1 MRQTTRR
8 GKMPEL
14 DPKDQRDP
22 KEVDLEKVRAAQAG
36 DREAFGYLVE
46 RHKDIVYAVAYR
58 FARDPDLA
66 MDLSQNVFIRAYRGI
81 KSFKGKS
88 SFSTWLYRIAMN
100 TCIDWTRKKSRS
112 VDSLAVPEEVA
123 EYAGSEPIVAS
134 LPREPGANALS
145 SELGEQIQ
153 KAIDLLPEYHKSVF
167 VLYEVEGLSYKE
179 IADVVG
185 CSIGTVMSRLHYA
198 RKKLRVMLAPYV
210 EDGRSVS
217 EGGAEDA

>member
-1 MRQTTRR
+1 
-8 GKMPEL
+8 MPE
-14 DPKDQRDP
+14 RDP
-22 KEVDLEKVRAAQAG
+22 KAARDQKIQDLETVRAAQAG
-36 DREAFGYLVE
+36 DRGAFDRLVE

-58 FARDPDLA
+58 FAKDPDLA
-66 MDLSQNVFIRAYRGI
+66 LDLSQDVFIRAYRGI
-81 KSFKGKS
+81 KSFRGKS

-100 TCIDWTRKKSRS
+100 TCIDYTRKRSRS

-134 LPREPGANALS
+134 PPKQPGANALS

-153 KAIDLLPEYHKSVF
+153 KAIDLLPEYHRSVF

-179 IADVVG
+179 IAEVVG

-198 RKKLRVMLAPYV
+198 RKKLRTMLAPYV
-210 EDGRSVS
+210 EGGRAVS
-217 EGGAEDA
+217 EGGGEETPG

>member
-1 MRQTTRR
+1 
-8 GKMPEL
+8 MPER
-14 DPKDQRDP
+14 DPKEQRDP
-22 KEVDLEKVRAAQAG
+22 REVDLEKVRDAQAG
-36 DREAFGYLVE
+36 DREAFDYLVE

-58 FARDPDLA
+58 FAKDPDLA
-66 MDLSQNVFIRAYRGI
+66 LDLSQNAFIRAYRGI
-81 KSFKGKS
+81 KSFRGKS
-88 SFSTWLYRIAMN
+88 SFSTWLYRITMN
-100 TCIDWTRKKSRS
+100 TCIDYTRKRARS

-134 LPREPGANALS
+134 LPREPGADALS

-153 KAIDLLPEYHKSVF
+153 KAVDLLPEYHKSVF
-167 VLYEVEGLSYKE
+167 VLYEIEGLSYKE

-210 EDGRSVS
+210 QGGGSVS

>member
-1 MRQTTRR
+1 
-8 GKMPEL
+8 MPER
-14 DPKDQRDP
+14 DPKEQRDP
-22 KEVDLEKVRAAQAG
+22 REVDLEKVRDAQAG
-36 DREAFGYLVE
+36 DREAFDYLVE

-58 FARDPDLA
+58 FAKDPDLA
-66 MDLSQNVFIRAYRGI
+66 LDLSQNAFIRAYRGI
-81 KSFKGKS
+81 KSFRGKS
-88 SFSTWLYRIAMN
+88 SFSTWLYRITMN
-100 TCIDWTRKKSRS
+100 TCIDYTRKKARS

-134 LPREPGANALS
+134 LPREPGADALS

-153 KAIDLLPEYHKSVF
+153 NAIDLLPEYHKSVF
-167 VLYEVEGLSYKE
+167 VLYEIEGLSYKE

-198 RKKLRVMLAPYV
+198 RKKLRSMLAPYV
-210 EDGRSVS
+210 QGGRSVS

>member
-1 MRQTTRR
+1 
-8 GKMPEL
+8 MPER
-14 DPKDQRDP
+14 DSKEQRDL

-81 KSFKGKS
+81 KSFRGKS

-100 TCIDWTRKKSRS
+100 TCIDWTRKKARS
-112 VDSLAVPEEVA
+112 VDSMAVPEEVA
-123 EYAGSEPIVAS
+123 EYVGSEPIVAR

-198 RKKLRVMLAPYV
+198 RKKLRTMLTPYV
-210 EDGRSVS
+210 EGGRNVS

>member
-1 MRQTTRR
+1 
-8 GKMPEL
+8 MPEQ
-14 DPKDQRDP
+14 DPNEQRDP

-66 MDLSQNVFIRAYRGI
+66 LDLSQNVFIRAYRGI
-81 KSFKGKS
+81 KTFKGKS

-100 TCIDWTRKKSRS
+100 TCIDWTRKKARS

-123 EYAGSEPIVAS
+123 EYAGSEPIIAS
-134 LPREPGANALS
+134 LPREPGDNALS

-153 KAIDLLPEYHKSVF
+153 KAVDLLPDYHKSVF

-210 EDGRSVS
+210 EGGRSVS

>member
-1 MRQTTRR
+1 
-8 GKMPEL
+8 MPERV
-14 DPKDQRDP
+14 PKEQRDP
-22 KEVDLEKVRAAQAG
+22 KEVDLEKVRDAQAG
-36 DREAFGYLVE
+36 DREAFDYLVE

-58 FARDPDLA
+58 FAKDPDLA
-66 MDLSQNVFIRAYRGI
+66 LDLSQNAFIRAYRGI
-81 KSFKGKS
+81 KSFRGKS
-88 SFSTWLYRIAMN
+88 SFSTWLYRITMN
-100 TCIDWTRKKSRS
+100 TCIDYTRKKARS

-123 EYAGSEPIVAS
+123 EYAGSEPILAS
-134 LPREPGANALS
+134 LPREPGADALS

-167 VLYEVEGLSYKE
+167 VLYEIEGLPYKE

-198 RKKLRVMLAPYV
+198 RKKLRSMLAPYV
-210 EDGRSVS
+210 QGGWSVS

>member
-1 MRQTTRR
+1 
-8 GKMPEL
+8 MPEL
-14 DPKDQRDP
+14 DPKEQRDP
-22 KEVDLEKVRAAQAG
+22 KEVDLERVRDAQAG
-36 DREAFGYLVE
+36 DREAFDYLVE

-58 FARDPDLA
+58 FAKDPDLA
-66 MDLSQNVFIRAYRGI
+66 LDLSQNAFIRAYRGI

-88 SFSTWLYRIAMN
+88 SFSTWLYRITMN

-112 VDSLAVPEEVA
+112 IDSLAVPEEVA
-123 EYAGSEPIVAS
+123 EYAGSEPIVAK

-153 KAIDLLPEYHKSVF
+153 KAVDLLPEYHKSVF
-167 VLYEVEGLSYKE
+167 VLYEIEGLSYKE
-179 IADVVG
+179 ISEVVG

-198 RKKLRVMLAPYV
+198 RKKLRVMLEPYM
-210 EDGRSVS
+210 EGGRTVS

>member
-1 MRQTTRR
+1 
-8 GKMPEL
+8 MPER
-14 DPKDQRDP
+14 DPKEQRDP
-22 KEVDLEKVRAAQAG
+22 KEVDLEKVRDAQAG
-36 DREAFGYLVE
+36 DREAFDYLVE

-58 FARDPDLA
+58 FAKDPDLA
-66 MDLSQNVFIRAYRGI
+66 LDLSQNAFIRAYRGI
-81 KSFKGKS
+81 KSFRGKS
-88 SFSTWLYRIAMN
+88 SFSTWLYRITMN
-100 TCIDWTRKKSRS
+100 TCIDYTRKRARS

-134 LPREPGANALS
+134 LPREPGADALS

-167 VLYEVEGLSYKE
+167 VLYEIEGLSYKE

-198 RKKLRVMLAPYV
+198 RKKLRSMLAPYV
-210 EDGRSVS
+210 QGGRSVS

>member
-1 MRQTTRR
+1 
-8 GKMPEL
+8 MPER
-14 DPKDQRDP
+14 DPKEQRDP
-22 KEVDLEKVRAAQAG
+22 KEVDLEKVRDAQAG
-36 DREAFGYLVE
+36 DREAFDYLVE

-58 FARDPDLA
+58 FAKDPDLA
-66 MDLSQNVFIRAYRGI
+66 LDLSQNAFIRAYRGI
-81 KSFKGKS
+81 KSFRGKS
-88 SFSTWLYRIAMN
+88 SFSTWLYRITMN
-100 TCIDWTRKKSRS
+100 TCIDYTRKKARS

-134 LPREPGANALS
+134 LPREPGADALS

-153 KAIDLLPEYHKSVF
+153 NAIDLLPEYHKSVF
-167 VLYEVEGLSYKE
+167 VLYEIEGLSYKE

-198 RKKLRVMLAPYV
+198 RKKLRSMLAPYV
-210 EDGRSVS
+210 QGGRSVS

>member
-1 MRQTTRR
+1 
-8 GKMPEL
+8 MPER
-14 DPKDQRDP
+14 DPKEHRDP

-36 DREAFGYLVE
+36 DREAFDYLVE

-66 MDLSQNVFIRAYRGI
+66 LDLSQNAFIRAYRGI
-81 KSFKGKS
+81 KSFKGRS

-100 TCIDWTRKKSRS
+100 TCIDWTRKKARS

-134 LPREPGANALS
+134 PPREPGTDALS

-153 KAIDLLPEYHKSVF
+153 RAIDLLPEYHRSVF
-167 VLYEVEGLSYKE
+167 VLYEIEGLSYKE
-179 IADVVG
+179 IAEVVG

-198 RKKLRVMLAPYV
+198 RKKLRTMLAPYV
-210 EDGRSVS
+210 EGGKSVT
-217 EGGAEDA
+217 EGGADDA

>member
-1 MRQTTRR
+1 
-8 GKMPEL
+8 MPER
-14 DPKDQRDP
+14 DPKEQRDP
-22 KEVDLEKVRAAQAG
+22 KEVDLEKVRDAQAG
-36 DREAFGYLVE
+36 DREAFDYLVE

-58 FARDPDLA
+58 FAKDPDLA
-66 MDLSQNVFIRAYRGI
+66 LDLSQNAFIRAYRGI
-81 KSFKGKS
+81 KSFRGKS
-88 SFSTWLYRIAMN
+88 SFSTWLYRITMN
-100 TCIDWTRKKSRS
+100 TCIDYTRKKARS

-134 LPREPGANALS
+134 LPREPGADALS

-153 KAIDLLPEYHKSVF
+153 KAVDLLPEYHKSVF
-167 VLYEVEGLSYKE
+167 VLYEIEGLSYKE

-198 RKKLRVMLAPYV
+198 RKKLRATLAPYV
-210 EDGRSVS
+210 QGGRSVL

>member
-1 MRQTTRR
+1 
-8 GKMPEL
+8 MPER
-14 DPKDQRDP
+14 DPKEQRDP
-22 KEVDLEKVRAAQAG
+22 REVDLEKVRDAQAG
-36 DREAFGYLVE
+36 DREAFDYLVE

-58 FARDPDLA
+58 FAKDPDLA
-66 MDLSQNVFIRAYRGI
+66 LDLSQNVFIRAYRGI
-81 KSFKGKS
+81 KSFRGKS
-88 SFSTWLYRIAMN
+88 SFSTWLYRITMN
-100 TCIDWTRKKSRS
+100 TCIDYTRKRSRS

-134 LPREPGANALS
+134 LPREPGADAMS

-153 KAIDLLPEYHKSVF
+153 KAVDLLPEYHKSVF
-167 VLYEVEGLSYKE
+167 VLYEIEGLSYKE

-198 RKKLRVMLAPYV
+198 RKKLRSMLAPYV
-210 EDGRSVS
+210 QGGLSVS

>member
-1 MRQTTRR
+1 
-8 GKMPEL
+8 MPER
-14 DPKDQRDP
+14 DPKEQRDP
-22 KEVDLEKVRAAQAG
+22 KEIDLEKVRDAQAG
-36 DREAFGYLVE
+36 DREAFDYLVE

-58 FARDPDLA
+58 FAKDPDLA
-66 MDLSQNVFIRAYRGI
+66 LDLSQNAFIRAYRGI
-81 KSFKGKS
+81 KSFRGKS
-88 SFSTWLYRIAMN
+88 SFSTWLYRITMN
-100 TCIDWTRKKSRS
+100 TCIDYTRKKARS

-134 LPREPGANALS
+134 LPREPGADALS

-167 VLYEVEGLSYKE
+167 VLYEIEGLSYKE

-198 RKKLRVMLAPYV
+198 RKKLRAMLAPYV
-210 EDGRSVS
+210 QGGWSVS